1 MKMTEPAAVSTSG
14 TLKKRCDTP
23 TAIARFV
30 NQKRLDDIMAIQK
43 LSQGGRPSKGPRHT
57 FVVKLDIARAEKLRA
72 IMELLDTNAVEYL
85 TPLVAE
91 HIDSINLDELRNQE
105 ELPIQRSA

>member
-1 MKMTEPAAVSTSG
+1 MTQPAAVSTSG
-14 TLKKRCDTP
+14 SLKKRGDTP

-30 NQKRLDDIMAIQK
+30 NQKRLDDTMAIQK